1 MKNIVKNKFQITCG
15 YFASLSSDFIKSL
28 VDRRCYLFENEKRAR
43 HLVEITWE
51 GLFVVTDGQG
61 TITSNQIWVK
71 A

>member
-1 MKNIVKNKFQITCG
+1 MKSIVKNKFQITCG
-15 YFASLSSDFIKSL
+15 KFASLSADFIKSL
-28 VDRRCYLFENEKRAR
+28 VDRRCYIFENEKRAR
-43 HLVEITWE
+43 HLVEITQN